1 VTRVAL
7 VVGATGACAKRLVEL
22 LLADPEWSVVG
33 WSRRPERAPRDE
45 RFVAAGCDLRDA
57 ADVRRA
63 AADCRGV
70 THVFYTA
77 RATHAEGGFESVDEN
92 AAMFAHVLDAVVP
105 VARDLAHVHLVE
117 GAKYYGVHAGPYPT
131 PAEEDD
137 PRPAIANFYYV
148 QEDLLRE
155 RQRGQRWSWSA
166 SRPNVIC
173 DFAPERPRNLVPL
186 LGAYAA
192 LLAELGEPL
201 HFPGKPGCWEALTE
215 VTDAMQ
221 LARAMVF
228 VATSPL
234 GANRAFNVSNGDV
247 FRWQRMWPRLAARF
261 GLPCGDVR
269 PISLAAF
276 AAGKEAVWQRVV
288 RRHGLVPSR
297 VDGIAN
303 WAFGDFLFR
312 QDYDVVSSLTRLR
325 QAGFHE
331 VVDTGTMLASHLAR
345 YEEARMLPATSSS
358 ARRRRR

>member
-1 VTRVAL
+1 MTRVAL
-7 VVGATGACAKRLVEL
+7 VAGATGACAKRLVEL
-22 LLADPEWSVVG
+22 LLADPDWSVVG
-33 WSRRPERAPRDE
+33 LSRRPARARPAE
-45 RFVAAGCDLRDA
+45 RFVGVACDLRAA

-63 AADCRGV
+63 AAGCRGV

-77 RATHAEGGFESVDEN
+77 RAAHAEGGYESVDEN
-92 AAMFAHVLDAVVP
+92 AAMFANVLDAVVP

-137 PRPAIANFYYV
+137 PRPPIANFYYA

-155 RQRGQRWSWSA
+155 RARAQRWSWSA

-192 LLAELGEPL
+192 LMAELAEPL

-215 VTDAMQ
+215 VTDATQ

-228 VATSPL
+228 VASHSS
-234 GANRAFNVSNGDV
+234 GANRAFNVSNGDL
-247 FRWQRMWPRLAARF
+247 FRWRRMWPRLAERF

-269 PISLAAF
+269 PMSLAAF
-276 AAGKEAVWQRVV
+276 AADNDAAWQGVV
-288 RRHGLVPSR
+288 RRHGLVASR
-297 VDGIAN
+297 VDTIAN

-325 QAGFHE
+325 QAGFHD
-331 VVDTGTMLASHLAR
+331 VVDTGTMLDAHLAR
-345 YEEARMLPATSSS
+345 YEEARLLPATSSS